1 VAVHPS
7 SRFAYV
13 ANGSSSDVSAY
24 TGDSSTGALTPV
36 PASPFAAGAGPRSAA
51 VDPSGKF
58 AYVANQCGDF
68 ACIVNGNV
76 SAYTIDSSTGA
87 LTPIS
92 ASPFA
97 AGAFALSVAI
107 AGTIQ

>member
-1 VAVHPS
+1 VAVDSSGEFAYVVNECGNIFCSLIGSVSAYTIDSSTGALSPISASPFATGMSPRSVAVHPS

-13 ANGSSSDVSAY
+13 AC
-24 TGDSSTGALTPV
+24 T
-36 PASPFAAGAGPRSAA
+36 
-51 VDPSGKF
+51 
-58 AYVANQCGDF
+58 
-68 ACIVNGNV
+68 VNGNV
-76 SAYTIDSSTGA
+76 SAYTIDRSTGA

-107 AGTIQ
+107 AGTMQ